1 MSDDD
6 DNVTVYENPESFN
19 YLNYVMSVENSNN
32 YSCIDEVINYDLYY
46 TRKEQEQI
54 GCLKCIVYT
63 IITIIVIY
71 TVIFVYEIIKNNE

>member
-71 TVIFVYEIIKNNE
+71 TVIFLYEIIKNNE